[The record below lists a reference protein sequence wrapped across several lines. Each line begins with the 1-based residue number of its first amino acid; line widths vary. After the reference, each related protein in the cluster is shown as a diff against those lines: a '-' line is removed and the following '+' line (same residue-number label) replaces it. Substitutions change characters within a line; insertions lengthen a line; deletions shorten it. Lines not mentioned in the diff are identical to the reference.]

1 MSLEEKLN
9 CRCDALAKDALVTA
23 IAESS
28 YIRSE
33 FPFEDVRVYINGEK
47 LITSARRTFHDH
59 HSYERAKTAFDR
71 KGLVNSED
79 FDLIYWDCMPSVL
92 QRFPREFRTW
102 LSKHVSGC
110 CGVNRFLSKWDK
122 KVKNICPSCKRPNET
137 VLHITKCTDPGRSK
151 LFDENVDELRVWLS
165 RHDTPPELTH
175 LLISYLLHRGTKP
188 MSSFLSSNS
197 IYTAMATAHD
207 RLGWRSFLEGHIT
220 KVLVQIMHDHL
231 LNSTSRFTATY
242 WAREFSS
249 RLIILT
255 HHQWRHRNA
264 HLHYKGKEHKSA
276 QEHADVMARTRE
288 LTRLDSSELL
298 PQFRD
303 LLDAEDFDALFEGP
317 TVARQYWI
325 CEVEA
330 ALATTAIHQRNK
342 KKRKRQHH
350 LPPPPSHN
358 HPISRKRHHQQT
370 ISRFFSPISPSV
382 SDISSPSTPP
392 EISERGF
399 KYKKRRKK

>member
-1 MSLEEKLN
+1 
-9 CRCDALAKDALVTA
+9 
-23 IAESS
+23 
-28 YIRSE
+28 
-33 FPFEDVRVYINGEK
+33 
-47 LITSARRTFHDH
+47 
-59 HSYERAKTAFDR
+59 
-71 KGLVNSED
+71 
-79 FDLIYWDCMPSVL
+79 
-92 QRFPREFRTW
+92 
-102 LSKHVSGC
+102 
-110 CGVNRFLSKWDK
+110 
-122 KVKNICPSCKRPNET
+122 
-137 VLHITKCTDPGRSK
+137 
-151 LFDENVDELRVWLS
+151 
-165 RHDTPPELTH
+165 
-175 LLISYLLHRGTKP
+175 
-188 MSSFLSSNS
+188 
-197 IYTAMATAHD
+197 
-207 RLGWRSFLEGHIT
+207 
-220 KVLVQIMHDHL
+220 MHDHL

-264 HLHYKGKEHKSA
+264 HLHYKGKEHKSV

-358 HPISRKRHHQQT
+358 HPISRKRQCQQA

-382 SDISSPSTPP
+382 PDTSSPSTPP

-399 KYKKRRKK
+399 RYKKRRKK